1 MVGLHGVQSGRG
13 FGQWIIGK
21 AKVKGSPETS
31 SKQFHWERNLGLG
44 LLVTLGTKGKE
55 QLPFNSC
62 LPCCRLWG
70 SCRCPWMLLGRVQN
84 RSGWEKN
91 QPELEKILQKKKK
104 EEKKK
109 TASLCTH
116 HQDLKYRF
124 RKTLRFQPC
133 RACLDAGRTQPTHG
147 TALLT
152 RERPSTRLQSS
163 QAALQLDPMLGCKP
177 APGRAPHPGG
187 QLALP
192 ELPVWE
198 VLMKGFVD

>member
-1 MVGLHGVQSGRG
+1 MYLQERGKLKPDVVGLRGVQSGRG

-70 SCRCPWMLLGRVQN
+70 SCRCLWMLLGRVQN

-91 QPELEKILQKKKK
+91 PTRVREDLT
-104 EEKKK
+104 EEEERREEENCF
-109 TASLCTH
+109 SL
-116 HQDLKYRF
+116 Y
-124 RKTLRFQPC
+124 
-133 RACLDAGRTQPTHG
+133 
-147 TALLT
+147 
-152 RERPSTRLQSS
+152 PS
-163 QAALQLDPMLGCKP
+163 
-177 APGRAPHPGG
+177 PGF
-187 QLALP
+187 
-192 ELPVWE
+192 E
-198 VLMKGFVD
+198 VSL